1 MNKQQSV
8 SAVTVPS
15 NAHAVQPTYAVAS
28 GSQEKPLEM
37 TAYPAPA
44 TMLQHNTGSAN
55 LQNPLIVIQSPAG
68 MTGLQA
74 QPAVPQY
81 PMGMAGVQAPPGVIQ
96 YSPEITSAQVLPE
109 DPQNPLNTVP
119 GPTQTSSYPQWNTSF
134 MSFPEFNPK
143 KFINEEVRTLG
154 AIQILIGLFHIAS
167 AANPQLYGT
176 RTVLGLSGYLVWG
189 GLSFII
195 SGSLSVCAEK
205 CANSCMVNAS
215 IGMNVVS
222 SIFSLLG
229 IIIIILDL
237 RFSSSQNGSLM
248 SCLNAISGALF
259 PFVLLE
265 FIITCVVSHFGCQAV
280 CWAHFENISV
290 ISPIFSSNTVN
301 TTNGPFNS
309 TNGPVN
315 TTNGPLNTT
324 NGPVNT
330 TNGPVNTTNGPVNTT
345 NGPVNT
351 TNGPVNTTS
360 PHSATNIPVQLNVQP
375 TIPNNAFPEHSYKN
389 GADLAQN

>member
-1 MNKQQSV
+1 MNKQQGV
-8 SAVTVPS
+8 SAVTVPG

-28 GSQEKPLEM
+28 GGQDTPLEM

-44 TMLQHNTGSAN
+44 TMLQHNPGSAN

-96 YSPEITSAQVLPE
+96 YSPEITSAQVLPG
-109 DPQNPLNTVP
+109 DTQNPLNTVP
-119 GPTQTSSYPQWNTSF
+119 GPTQTSSYPQWNMSF

-167 AANPQLYGT
+167 AANPQLYRAHT
-176 RTVLGLSGYLVWG
+176 PLGLSGYLVWG
-189 GLSFII
+189 GLS
-195 SGSLSVCAEK
+195 
-205 CANSCMVNAS
+205 VNAS

-229 IIIIILDL
+229 IIIIIVDL
-237 RFSSSQNGSLM
+237 CISRSQNESLT
-248 SCLNAISGALF
+248 SCLDAISGALF

-290 ISPIFSSNTVN
+290 MSPIFSSNTVN
-301 TTNGPFNS
+301 TTNGPVNS
-309 TNGPVN
+309 
-315 TTNGPLNTT
+315 
-324 NGPVNT
+324 

-360 PHSATNIPVQLNVQP
+360 PHSATNIPVQLSVQP
-375 TIPNNAFPEHSYKN
+375 TVPNNAFPEHSYKN
-389 GADLAQN
+389 GADLTQN

>member
-1 MNKQQSV
+1 MNKQQGV
-8 SAVTVPS
+8 SAVTVPG

-28 GSQEKPLEM
+28 GGQDTPLEM

-44 TMLQHNTGSAN
+44 TMLQHNPGSAN

-96 YSPEITSAQVLPE
+96 YSPEITSAQVLPG
-109 DPQNPLNTVP
+109 DTQNPLNTVP
-119 GPTQTSSYPQWNTSF
+119 GPTQTSSYPQWNMSF

-154 AIQILIGLFHIAS
+154 
-167 AANPQLYGT
+167 
-176 RTVLGLSGYLVWG
+176 
-189 GLSFII
+189 FII

-205 CANSCMVNAS
+205 SANSCMVNAS

-229 IIIIILDL
+229 IIIIIVDL
-237 RFSSSQNGSLM
+237 CISRSQNESLT
-248 SCLNAISGALF
+248 SCLDAISGALF

-290 ISPIFSSNTVN
+290 MSPIFSSNTVN
-301 TTNGPFNS
+301 TTNGPVNS
-309 TNGPVN
+309 
-315 TTNGPLNTT
+315 
-324 NGPVNT
+324 

-360 PHSATNIPVQLNVQP
+360 PHSATNIPVQLSVQP
-375 TIPNNAFPEHSYKN
+375 TVPNNAFPEHSYKN
-389 GADLAQN
+389 GADLTQN